1 MKNNENAKE
10 RKSLKEVVVE
20 NKGKIIAGVSI
31 AAAGAIGIVL
41 VKNNKDIM
49 KLLDRTIKVQSAVTT
64 VSEINTITNDM
75 LWEKVE
81 VTENII
87 VNSGI
92 IEQARA
98 TIIRK
103 RDNLISKLNCLEN
116 MQQLTDDVVNK
127 IAELKG
133 GISGFDK
140 MLDQCDELEY
150 LYKARE
156 VAENL
161 LED

>member
-31 AAAGAIGIVL
+31 VAAGAVGIVIAKNHKVL
-41 VKNNKDIM
+41 VDQLKQIKKVDAKSDLGIM
-49 KLLDRTIKVQSAVTT
+49 
-64 VSEINTITNDM
+64 VSKE

-81 VTENII
+81 ITEDIV

-92 IEQARA
+92 IDQAKA
-98 TIIRK
+98 TITRK
-103 RDNLISKLNCLEN
+103 RDNLIGKLNRYTN
-116 MQQLTDDVVNK
+116 MQQGTPDVDKLIEEVK
-127 IAELKG
+127 AGIA
-133 GISGFDK
+133 GFDK
-140 MLDQCDELEY
+140 MLDNCDQLEY
-150 LYKARE
+150 LYKCRTL
-156 VAENL
+156 AEEL

>member
-1 MKNNENAKE
+1 MKNNENVKE

-31 AAAGAIGIVL
+31 VAAGAVGIAVAKNHKAIVDQLKQIKKVDAKADIGNVI
-41 VKNNKDIM
+41 
-49 KLLDRTIKVQSAVTT
+49 
-64 VSEINTITNDM
+64 SEE
-75 LWEKVE
+75 LWHRAE
-81 VTENII
+81 VTEDII

-92 IEQARA
+92 IDQARA

-103 RDNLISKLNCLEN
+103 KDTLVSKLNCYEN
-116 MQQLTDDVVNK
+116 MAQLTDDIVNK
-127 IAELKG
+127 ITETKA

-150 LYKARE
+150 LYKCRN
-156 VAENL
+156 VAEDL
-161 LED
+161 LDK

>member
-1 MKNNENAKE
+1 MKNNENVKE

-31 AAAGAIGIVL
+31 IAAGAVGIAVAKNHKAIVDQLKQIKKVDAKVEIGNV
-41 VKNNKDIM
+41 
-49 KLLDRTIKVQSAVTT
+49 
-64 VSEINTITNDM
+64 INTE
-75 LWEKVE
+75 LWHRAE
-81 VTENII
+81 VTEDII

-92 IEQARA
+92 IDQARA

-103 RDNLISKLNCLEN
+103 KDTLVSKLNCYEN
-116 MQQLTDDVVNK
+116 MTQLTDDIVNK
-127 IAELKG
+127 ITETKA

-150 LYKARE
+150 LYKCRN
-156 VAENL
+156 VAEDL
-161 LED
+161 LDK

>member
-1 MKNNENAKE
+1 MKNNENVKE

-31 AAAGAIGIVL
+31 IAAGTVGIV
-41 VKNNKDIM
+41 VAKNHKAIVDQL
-49 KLLDRTIKVQSAVTT
+49 KQIKKVDAKVEIGN
-64 VSEINTITNDM
+64 VINTE
-75 LWEKVE
+75 LWQRAE
-81 VTENII
+81 VTEDII

-92 IEQARA
+92 IDQARA

-103 RDNLISKLNCLEN
+103 KDTLVSKLNCYEN
-116 MQQLTDDVVNK
+116 MTQLTDDIVNK
-127 IAELKG
+127 IAETKA

-150 LYKARE
+150 LYKCRN
-156 VAENL
+156 VAEDL
-161 LED
+161 LDK

>member
-10 RKSLKEVVVE
+10 RKSFKEVVVE

-31 AAAGAIGIVL
+31 VTAGAVGVVL
-41 VKNNKDIM
+41 VKNHKDLFKYIT
-49 KLLDRTIKVQSAVTT
+49 KVEAKSDLGTIVDK
-64 VSEINTITNDM
+64 E

-81 VTENII
+81 VTEDII

-92 IEQARA
+92 IDQARA
-98 TIIRK
+98 TIMRK
-103 RDNLISKLNCLEN
+103 RDTLISNLNCLTN
-116 MQQLTDDVVNK
+116 MDQINDDVVDK
-127 IAELKG
+127 ISKLKG

-150 LYKARE
+150 LYKCRS
-156 VAENL
+156 VGDNL
-161 LED
+161 LNK

>member
-1 MKNNENAKE
+1 MKNNENVKE

-31 AAAGAIGIVL
+31 VAAGAVGIAVAKNHKAIVDQLKQIKQVDAKAEIGHVI
-41 VKNNKDIM
+41 
-49 KLLDRTIKVQSAVTT
+49 
-64 VSEINTITNDM
+64 SEE
-75 LWEKVE
+75 LWHRAD
-81 VTENII
+81 VTEDII

-92 IEQARA
+92 IDQARA

-103 RDNLISKLNCLEN
+103 KDTLVSKLNCYEN
-116 MQQLTDDVVNK
+116 MTQLTDDIVNK
-127 IAELKG
+127 ITETKA

-150 LYKARE
+150 LYKCRNI
-156 VAENL
+156 AEDL
-161 LED
+161 LDK

>member
-1 MKNNENAKE
+1 MKNNENIKE

-31 AAAGAIGIVL
+31 VAAGAVGIAVAKNHKAL
-41 VKNNKDIM
+41 VDQLKQ
-49 KLLDRTIKVQSAVTT
+49 IKKVDT
-64 VSEINTITNDM
+64 
-75 LWEKVE
+75 KVE
-81 VTENII
+81 VGNVISEELWRRAEVTEDII

-92 IEQARA
+92 IDQARA

-103 RDNLISKLNCLEN
+103 RDNLAGKLNRYIN
-116 MQQLTDDVVNK
+116 MQQGTPDVDKLIEEVK
-127 IAELKG
+127 A

-150 LYKARE
+150 LYKCRT
-156 VAENL
+156 VAEEL
-161 LED
+161 LDK

>member
-1 MKNNENAKE
+1 MKNNENVKE

-31 AAAGAIGIVL
+31 VAAGAVGIAVAKNHKTIVDQLKQIKKVDAKAEIGNV
-41 VKNNKDIM
+41 
-49 KLLDRTIKVQSAVTT
+49 
-64 VSEINTITNDM
+64 INEE
-75 LWEKVE
+75 LWRRAE
-81 VTENII
+81 VTEDII

-92 IEQARA
+92 IDQARA

-103 RDNLISKLNCLEN
+103 KDTLVSKLNCYEN
-116 MQQLTDDVVNK
+116 MTQLTDDIVNK
-127 IAELKG
+127 ITETKA

-150 LYKARE
+150 LYKCRN

-161 LED
+161 LDK